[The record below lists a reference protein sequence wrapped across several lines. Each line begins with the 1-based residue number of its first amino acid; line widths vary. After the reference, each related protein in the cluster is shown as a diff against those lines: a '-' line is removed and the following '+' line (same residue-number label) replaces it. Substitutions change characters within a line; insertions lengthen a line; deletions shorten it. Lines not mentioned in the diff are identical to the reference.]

1 MTESSLGSLDVQATL
16 SSPQVQADPDAGLLC
31 LAGESYPENT
41 FEFYRPINAWLD
53 AFLARDPRPLTLE
66 LRLSYLNTSSI
77 KCLIDLLDELEAAHQ
92 AGRGVVLNWY
102 YDPDDDRAME
112 LAEEFKEDLTL
123 PFHIVPLQREG

>member
-1 MTESSLGSLDVQATL
+1 M
-16 SSPQVQADPDAGLLC
+16 
-31 LAGESYPENT
+31 
-41 FEFYRPINAWLD
+41 
-53 AFLARDPRPLTLE
+53 
-66 LRLSYLNTSSI
+66 
-77 KCLIDLLDELEAAHQ
+77 LLDELEAAHQ